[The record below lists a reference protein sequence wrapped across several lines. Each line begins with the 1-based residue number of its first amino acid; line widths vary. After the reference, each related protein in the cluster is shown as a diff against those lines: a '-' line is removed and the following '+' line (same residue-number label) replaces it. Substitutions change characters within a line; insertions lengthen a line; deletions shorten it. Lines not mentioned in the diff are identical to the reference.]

1 MGTLDD
7 DSTKKE
13 TYGELLN
20 DTLPIPFATE
30 VETYDVTLDESDIP
44 ILEKSKV
51 ELSQYFE
58 NDDNIILTNE
68 YLFQNPNFRFTGK
81 PVFVRT
87 LEGGKST
94 YRILKP
100 ETSHIKTQEEMD
112 CLKVFRKDS
121 NGIRSELVYKRSN
134 GEIILDKNGQ
144 PIPIINS
151 KCVRFGMNISN
162 SEENLEM
169 MREYFG
175 RYIQDPE
182 RISDDGHSI
191 GKHAF
196 DAAIALKILV
206 DPQYSSTSYFSVVE
220 RALDTKEDGRKIKK
234 LAYFLTTKEAET
246 LLAPALPEK
255 LIHTQIANEVASELR
270 SKLNSGNKKEFNRI
284 GNNFLIWLKEFSAN
298 EPLLGAVMLNEV
310 KYLLKYD
317 YNAEYRS
324 ERRYSINDID
334 TLLDSTK
341 LGNTFGNPNKY
352 HNEVQKI
359 EEIFNNE
366 YVYGDTDSVGKLFS
380 FESKVDEMI
389 KYLEYKGVD
398 RGTLDYFKLSG
409 QFEEV
414 VRPVVVLK
422 AHEKDS
428 KVFPTTTIITSYLER
443 YPRYFFVNGL
453 KKALLKTGTEVD
465 QVGEKGREC
474 RKLLDELYVNI
485 GKNVKDVHN
494 VHLLNGR
501 WVDSIAE
508 SLGRMLEIDTEK
520 VNIYARDAIEIAKKR
535 RTK

>member
-68 YLFQNPNFRFTGK
+68 YLFQNPNFRFSGK

-100 ETSHIKTQEEMD
+100 DTSHIKTEEEMNSI
-112 CLKVFRKDS
+112 KVFRKDEK
-121 NGIRSELVYKRSN
+121 GIRSELVYKRSN
-134 GEIILDKNGQ
+134 GEVILDENGKA
-144 PIPIINS
+144 IPIVNS
-151 KCVRFGMNISN
+151 KCVRFGMKISN
-162 SEENLEM
+162 TQENLEL
-169 MREYFG
+169 MRGYLG

-206 DPQYSSTSYFSVVE
+206 DPQYFSTSYFSVVE
-220 RALDTKEDGRKIKK
+220 RLIDTKVGDRKQKRY
-234 LAYFLTTKEAET
+234 AYLVTTKEAET
-246 LLAPALPEK
+246 LLGPALPEK

-270 SKLNSGNKKEFNRI
+270 SKLDSKNKKEFDRV
-284 GNNFLIWLKEFSAN
+284 GNNFLLWLKEFSAN
-298 EPLLGAVMLNEV
+298 EPLLGSVMFNEV

-324 ERRYSINDID
+324 DKRYSIKEID
-334 TLLDSTK
+334 EMFDGKK
-341 LGNTFGNPNKY
+341 LAGVLGNPNRY
-352 HNEVQKI
+352 HNEMGRI
-359 EEIFNNE
+359 EEIFDRE
-366 YVYGDTDSVGKLFS
+366 FVQGDTDSTGRLFS

-398 RGTLDYFKLSG
+398 SSTLDYFKLSG
-409 QFEEV
+409 HFEEV

-422 AHEKDS
+422 AHEENKR
-428 KVFPTTTIITSYLER
+428 VLPTTTIITSYLER
-443 YPRYFFVNGL
+443 YPRTFFVNGL
-453 KKALLKTGTEVD
+453 KKILLKTGTEVD

-474 RKLLDELYVNI
+474 RELLDELYMSI
-485 GKNVKDVHN
+485 GKNVNEVHN

-501 WVDSIAE
+501 WVDSIAM
-508 SLGRMLEIDTEK
+508 SLGKMLEIDTEK